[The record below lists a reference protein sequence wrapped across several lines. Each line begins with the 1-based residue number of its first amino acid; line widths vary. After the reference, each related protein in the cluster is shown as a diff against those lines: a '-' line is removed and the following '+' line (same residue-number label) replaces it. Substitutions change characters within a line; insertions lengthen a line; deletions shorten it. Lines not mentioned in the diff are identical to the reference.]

1 MSRKTIILLI
11 LITIILIIISVA
23 TVVKNPCIK
32 GAYISC
38 DKELTIDK
46 LESCSNEVKFS
57 CHDSKIYAILFVEDL
72 SSKDKITVNW
82 NIIQDNTEKTIQE
95 SIIYPEK
102 DGTGKVIISLARRNK
117 TLLPGNYTVEIF
129 LNDIKVITR
138 QFNIENSSTTN

>member
-1 MSRKTIILLI
+1 MSRRTIILLI
-11 LITIILIIISVA
+11 VITIILIIISVA

-32 GAYISC
+32 NAYITC
-38 DKELTIDK
+38 DKELTKDE
-46 LESCSNEVKFS
+46 LESCSNKVEFS

-72 SSKDKITVNW
+72 SSEDKITVNW

-117 TLLPGNYTVEIF
+117 TLPPGNYTVEIF
-129 LNDIKVITR
+129 LNDIKVIIR